1 MKFGLLILLLTITSM
16 MIDSVCCVK
25 LLRGE
30 KSMSEMKELR
40 EELDVMRKRLV
51 EKRSKQLLRSRLLS
65 ERSEISKKTSP
76 YPVGTDPVTSGDTNL
91 PKEKNE
97 ERFADLTKE
106 NDSKSASNDDVV
118 VEEKKKVEEKKIVVD
133 ENEHG
138 EEKKKVDENE
148 KERFAEQ
155 KVKGGTAPWWL
166 NPPPWW
172 LPPPAEWGQPPATI
186 YSDFYTSPHF
196 KNGNYPASYPVYN
209 PYPLSR

>member
-1 MKFGLLILLLTITSM
+1 
-16 MIDSVCCVK
+16 
-25 LLRGE
+25 
-30 KSMSEMKELR
+30 MSEMRELR
-40 EELDVMRKRLV
+40 EELDVMRQRLV
-51 EKRSKQLLRSRLLS
+51 EKRSKQLLRSRFLS
-65 ERSEISKKTSP
+65 EEMSSKTSP

-91 PKEKNE
+91 PKEKE
-97 ERFADLTKE
+97 ERFADSKE
-106 NDSKSASNDDVV
+106 ENV
-118 VEEKKKVEEKKIVVD
+118 VEEKSTSNDELDNVEESNSNNVVENEEKEERKVD
-133 ENEHG
+133 E
-138 EEKKKVDENE
+138 EEEEKKVDEE
-148 KERFAEQ
+148 ERFAEQ

>member
-1 MKFGLLILLLTITSM
+1 
-16 MIDSVCCVK
+16 
-25 LLRGE
+25 
-30 KSMSEMKELR
+30 MSEMRELR
-40 EELDVMRKRLV
+40 EELDTMRRRLV
-51 EKRSKQLLRSRLLS
+51 EKRSKQLLRSRLLQS
-65 ERSEISKKTSP
+65 EEMSTSKKKKMSP

-91 PKEKNE
+91 PQENE
-97 ERFADLTKE
+97 ERFADSKE
-106 NDSKSASNDDVV
+106 V
-118 VEEKKKVEEKKIVVD
+118 VEEKSTLKDELEDNENVEESSSNNDVED
-133 ENEHG
+133 EDSSNNVAVEDEGNE
-138 EEKKKVDENE
+138 EKKVDEE
-148 KERFAEQ
+148 EERFAEQ

>member
-1 MKFGLLILLLTITSM
+1 MKVGLLILLLTITSM

-106 NDSKSASNDDVV
+106 NDSKSASNDDV
-118 VEEKKKVEEKKIVVD
+118 EDKKKVAEEKKIVVD
-133 ENEHG
+133 GNEHG
-138 EEKKKVDENE
+138 EEKQKVDENE
-148 KERFAEQ
+148 KERFTEQ

>member
-1 MKFGLLILLLTITSM
+1 MKVGLLILLLTITSM

-106 NDSKSASNDDVV
+106 NDSKSASNDDV
-118 VEEKKKVEEKKIVVD
+118 EEKKKVVEEKKIVVD